1 VTAPPDDR
9 KSDRNSDR
17 KSDRKNDST
26 PDPTADPTNDPTAD
40 PTADDRMIELRQLFF
55 ETAAE
60 LVQTLNDEAM
70 QLEKSPGDPATARSL
85 RRTVH
90 TLKGDAAACG
100 FRELSELC
108 HQFEDVLALA
118 NPATAASVPEIGLR
132 AADLFAALLEAY
144 RTGTKLPSMQSLRAD
159 IARLAHPAPPGQTQS
174 PGHPSQ
180 GNPSQGNPSKG
191 NPSRNGPSKNVPS
204 KRASAHEKIR
214 KRPARKTPWSEYE
227 QLAIAR
233 ALNEG
238 RRVHHVAVDLD
249 PQCGMPIAGRQM
261 IKLALSGLGE
271 VLALYPPEAGNQAVN
286 RIEAALASEKAV
298 EQIRTECSIPTI
310 ALTVKVSPVRSETLC
325 PLPQPSAFASPGNNE
340 QAATPVS
347 KAVSEV
353 AASAAPGVNPISVT
367 LPDQAEVSGK
377 ANAGVGVNDNDA
389 PSTSSNMP
397 SPVQAGPD
405 TLLRVDA
412 EKIDSV
418 LNLVG
423 ELILAKSMLQQ
434 ALLEFAQRFPK
445 DVLRGKF
452 SDAMAFQGR
461 VLNDLQ
467 HSVMKIRM
475 VPVEQLFR
483 RFPRVARDVGL
494 RCGKEVE
501 LVVRGGQTD
510 LDKSILDA
518 IAEPLTHLVRNAIG
532 HGIETPAERVRAGK
546 PPQGM
551 LRLGAYHQ
559 GNQVVIEVSDDGA
572 GIDAEKVRQ
581 RAVSQ
586 GLLKAEQAALLS
598 PAETLDLILQPG
610 FSTAE
615 AITELSGRGVGLD
628 VVQSVLARLK
638 GTIQIETA
646 LGKGTTFRLRLP
658 LTLAIIRALMFRVE
672 QRLYALP
679 LNAVTEIART
689 VEENIHQVEHYDVL
703 QLRNDVLPLLRLGS
717 KPVSGAKSARSKI
730 FVLVIDSG
738 ERKFGVVVDA
748 LEGEGELVIKA
759 LDDHSI
765 TTDLVSGASILGD
778 GRVVLI
784 LSMIAL
790 MNRFTE
796 SRTNVTAPQLT
807 GLLSTAADARS
818 QDAHSHSSNGTALAR
833 SMAAGSQS

>member
-1 VTAPPDDR
+1 MTVPPQDRKTDRKNDR
-9 KSDRNSDR
+9 KSDPTNHLKHDP
-17 KSDRKNDST
+17 KHDQKNDRT
-26 PDPTADPTNDPTAD
+26 HCPA
-40 PTADDRMIELRQLFF
+40 ADDRMSELHQLFF
-55 ETAAE
+55 ESAAE
-60 LVQTLNDEAM
+60 LVQKLNDDAM
-70 QLEKSPGDPATARSL
+70 LLEKSPGDPEIARGL

-118 NPATAASVPEIGLR
+118 NAATAASVPEIGLR
-132 AADLFAALLEAY
+132 AADVFTALLEAY
-144 RTGTKLPSMQSLRAD
+144 RTGTKLPNIQSLQAD
-159 IARLAHPAPPGQTQS
+159 IARLAHPAGDPSLLGNDPSANDVSISDPAKNEAAGKLQSKKTQ
-174 PGHPSQ
+174 PQ
-180 GNPSQGNPSKG
+180 K
-191 NPSRNGPSKNVPS
+191 KT
-204 KRASAHEKIR
+204 R
-214 KRPARKTPWSEYE
+214 KPAAIKTPWSEYE

-233 ALNEG
+233 ALSEG
-238 RRVHHVAVDLD
+238 KRVYHVVVDVD
-249 PQCGMPIAGRQM
+249 PQCGMPIAARQM
-261 IKLALSGLGE
+261 IKLALTGLGE
-271 VLALYPPEAGNQAVN
+271 VLALHPPDGSHDLAN
-286 RIEAALASEKAV
+286 RVDAALASEKAV
-298 EQIRTECSIPTI
+298 DQIRAQCNIPTI
-310 ALTVKVSPVRSETLC
+310 ALAVKVTPVRSESLC
-325 PLPQPSAFASPGNNE
+325 PLPQPPAPGSNGNNE
-340 QAATPVS
+340 SADKAISKSAPEITASGTPGNGATPV
-347 KAVSEV
+347 APPAHEDVS
-353 AASAAPGVNPISVT
+353 AR
-367 LPDQAEVSGK
+367 GK
-377 ANAGVGVNDNDA
+377 VKGNANANATGNTKVQHDDA
-389 PSTSSNMP
+389 SQSSNKP
-397 SPVQAGPD
+397 TTAPASSASPD

-412 EKIDSV
+412 AKIDSV

-434 ALLEFAQRFPK
+434 ALMEFGHRFPK
-445 DVLRGKF
+445 DALQGKF

-494 RCGKEVE
+494 QCGKEIE

-546 PPQGM
+546 RPQGT

-559 GNQVVIEVSDDGA
+559 GNQVVIEVSDDGG
-572 GIDAEKVRQ
+572 GIDAEKVLR
-581 RAVSQ
+581 RALSQ
-586 GLLKAEQAALLS
+586 GLLTAEKAARLNGTEV
-598 PAETLDLILQPG
+598 LDLILQPG
-610 FSTAE
+610 FSTAQE
-615 AITELSGRGVGLD
+615 ITELSGRGVGLD

-646 LGKGTTFRLRLP
+646 VGKGTTFRLRLP

-672 QRLYALP
+672 ERLYALP
-679 LNAVTEIART
+679 LNAVSEITRT
-689 VEENIHQVEHYDVL
+689 CEEDIHQVEYYDVL
-703 QLRNDVLPLLRLGS
+703 QLRDRVLPLLRLGA
-717 KPVSGAKSARSKI
+717 KPPIGPDSGRRRI

-759 LDDHSI
+759 LDDQSI

-784 LSMIAL
+784 LNMVAL
-790 MNRFTE
+790 MDRFTHG
-796 SRTNVTAPQLT
+796 RTDGNGPQMA
-807 GLLSTAADARS
+807 GLLSNPLHAQSRSGDSTAQAR
-818 QDAHSHSSNGTALAR
+818 
-833 SMAAGSQS
+833 AGGLS